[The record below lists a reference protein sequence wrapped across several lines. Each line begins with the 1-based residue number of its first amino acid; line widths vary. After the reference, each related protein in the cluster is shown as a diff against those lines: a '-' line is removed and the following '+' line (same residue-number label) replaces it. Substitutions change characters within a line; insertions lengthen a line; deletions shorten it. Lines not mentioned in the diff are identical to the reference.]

1 MDTGRHAAYGNPVA
15 AGVRF
20 PMFRLL
26 FRTIGFFMLAA
37 AFADL
42 VVDGTRSIAGGALSL
57 TPLDKTLA
65 WLAPDKIA
73 GLKPAIE
80 RLNPF
85 LWDPVM
91 IHFLVL
97 PTWVVIG
104 VLGALIMALTRK
116 RRPKIGYSSR

>member
-1 MDTGRHAAYGNPVA
+1 MDTGRHAAYGKPVA
-15 AGVRF
+15 AEVQV
-20 PMFRLL
+20 PMFRML
-26 FRTIGFFMLAA
+26 FRIIGFFMLAA

-57 TPLDKTLA
+57 TPLDKTIA

-73 GLKPAIE
+73 TLKPAIDH
-80 RLNPF
+80 LNPF

-91 IHFLVL
+91 VHFLLL
-97 PTWVVIG
+97 PTWLVIG
-104 VLGALIMALTRK
+104 ALGALLMVLTQK